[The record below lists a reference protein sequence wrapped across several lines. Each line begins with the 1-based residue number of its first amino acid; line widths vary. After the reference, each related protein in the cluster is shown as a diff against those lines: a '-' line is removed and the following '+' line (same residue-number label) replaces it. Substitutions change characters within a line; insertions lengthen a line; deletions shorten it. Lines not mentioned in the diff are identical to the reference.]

1 MKKEAIICIIT
12 VALIIVGHI
21 ILQNYRKNAI
31 GETTAQL
38 GELKTMMFEENID
51 NEEAKRKIDEIHEK
65 WDKRYNIMAFYIE
78 HNELEKVETEL
89 TGLRSSIE
97 TEEYEEAQN
106 ELARAEYIL
115 KHIEE
120 KNKLSWKN
128 IFWFLGVSQK
138 S

>member
-12 VALIIVGHI
+12 ITLIIVGHI
-21 ILQNYRKNAI
+21 ILQSYSKNAI

-38 GELKTMMFEENID
+38 SELKTMMFEEDID
-51 NEEAKRKIDEIHEK
+51 KEETKRKIDEIHEK
-65 WDKRYNIMAFYIE
+65 WDKRYNTMAFYIE

-106 ELARAEYIL
+106 ELARAEYLL

-128 IFWFLGVSQK
+128 IF
-138 S
+138 

>member
-1 MKKEAIICIIT
+1 MLPCAIVCAIIFII
-12 VALIIVGHI
+12 IGHC
-21 ILQNYRKNAI
+21 ILQHYSKKAI
-31 GETTAQL
+31 GETTK
-38 GELKTMMFEENID
+38 ELDNLNDLISKEEVEY
-51 NEEAKRKIDEIHEK
+51 EEVKESITNIHEK
-65 WDKRYNIMAFYIE
+65 WDKRYITMAFYIE

-97 TEEYEEAQN
+97 TKEYEQAQN

-128 IFWFLGVSQK
+128 IF
-138 S
+138 

>member
-1 MKKEAIICIIT
+1 MKKEAIIC
-12 VALIIVGHI
+12 VIIVILILLGHI
-21 ILQNYRKNAI
+21 LLQSYSKNAI
-31 GETTAQL
+31 GETTANL
-38 GELKTMMFEENID
+38 GELKEMLFEENVD
-51 NEEAKRKIDEIHEK
+51 KDKAKNKIDEVHEK
-65 WDKRYNIMAFYIE
+65 WDKRYVTLAFFIE

-97 TEEYEEAQN
+97 TEEYSEAQN

-128 IFWFLGVSQK
+128 IF
-138 S
+138 

>member
-1 MKKEAIICIIT
+1 MKKEAIIVVITIVLIFVGNFII
-12 VALIIVGHI
+12 
-21 ILQNYRKNAI
+21 QKYSKWAI
-31 GETTAQL
+31 GTTTQ
-38 GELKTMMFEENID
+38 ELDELRNIISEENR
-51 NEEAKRKIDEIHEK
+51 EQQKAKKKIEEIHES
-65 WDKRYNIMAFYIE
+65 WDEKYITMAFFIE

-97 TEEYEEAQN
+97 EEEYSEALN

-128 IFWFLGVSQK
+128 LF
-138 S
+138 